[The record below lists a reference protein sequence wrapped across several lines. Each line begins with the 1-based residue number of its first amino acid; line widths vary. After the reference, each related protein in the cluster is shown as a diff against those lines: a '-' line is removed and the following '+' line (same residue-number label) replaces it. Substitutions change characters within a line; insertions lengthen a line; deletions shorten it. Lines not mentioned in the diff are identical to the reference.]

1 MLTRITFVKVRRIPA
16 ENINED
22 LQWLGNALGLFSLRD
37 RDSSCFRV
45 FIMLVRLT
53 KKKEGI
59 TSDDIAQRLNLSR
72 GTVIH
77 HLTRLMDAGIVVRD
91 HNGYILREQNL
102 QRLIHDLRREME
114 DFFSELDRVAQEID
128 QKLN

>member
-77 HLTRLMDAGIVVRD
+77 HLTRLMEAGIVIRD